1 MERDFMGLTVKQE
14 IPEEPTDPV
23 AVQSSTMRRSLSNK
37 MSAPLHYHAS
47 TGPVI
52 ITNAETVDYSLKPYS
67 GVPQK
72 NMVLEKLG
80 GIHYAHSVQHSF
92 ISPSGQNQQLGFVQ
106 NPVSVVPASG
116 AVVGTTELR
125 NGSHASN
132 APAQLTIFYAGSVS
146 VYSNIS
152 PEKAQAIMLL
162 AGNGTPPNT
171 SGPKPAASPAQG
183 AVLPSLPII
192 DGFAVNRDNIRAACF
207 PSPIS
212 ITPYTISQS
221 AAGSGSSKE
230 ATAVKL
236 ATLAPSAVPLARKAS
251 LARFLEKRKERV
263 IRASPYAN
271 KHSPEC
277 DSLGSASITYPANSL
292 SSFPLGA
299 AN

>member
-14 IPEEPTDPV
+14 ILEEPTDPV
-23 AVQSSTMRRSLSNK
+23 VQSSTIRRSLSNK

-52 ITNAETVDYSLKPYS
+52 ITSAETVDYSLKPYS
-67 GVPQK
+67 RVPQK

-80 GIHYAHSVQHSF
+80 GIHYR
-92 ISPSGQNQQLGFVQ
+92 QNQLGFVQ
-106 NPVSVVPASG
+106 NPVSMVPASG
-116 AVVGTTELR
+116 AIVGTTELR
-125 NGSHASN
+125 NDSHASN
-132 APAQLTIFYAGSVS
+132 GPAQLTIFYAGSVS
-146 VYSNIS
+146 VYSNVS

-162 AGNGTPPNT
+162 AGNG
-171 SGPKPAASPAQG
+171 KPAASPAQG
-183 AVLPSLPII
+183 AVLPRLPII
-192 DGFAVNRDNIRAACF
+192 DGFAVNRDDIKAACF

-212 ITPYTISQS
+212 ITPYAIPQS

-230 ATAVKL
+230 ATAVK
-236 ATLAPSAVPLARKAS
+236 LAPSAVPLARKAS

-271 KHSPEC
+271 KHSPES
-277 DSLGSASITYPANSL
+277 DSITYPANSL

-299 AN
+299 AH

>member
-23 AVQSSTMRRSLSNK
+23 ALQSSTMRRSLSNK

-52 ITNAETVDYSLKPYS
+52 ITSAETVDYSLKPYS

-125 NGSHASN
+125 NDSHASN

-171 SGPKPAASPAQG
+171 SGLKPAASPAQG
-183 AVLPSLPII
+183 AVLPRLPII
-192 DGFAVNRDNIRAACF
+192 DGFAVNRDIIRAACF

-212 ITPYTISQS
+212 ITPYTIPQS

-230 ATAVKL
+230 A
-236 ATLAPSAVPLARKAS
+236 PSEFPISSVVAVPLARKAS

-263 IRASPYAN
+263 IRASPYPN

>member
-14 IPEEPTDPV
+14 IPEEPTDP

-52 ITNAETVDYSLKPYS
+52 ITSAETVDYSLKPYS

-125 NGSHASN
+125 NDSHASN

-162 AGNGTPPNT
+162 AGNGTPNAF
-171 SGPKPAASPAQG
+171 GPKPAASPAQG
-183 AVLPSLPII
+183 AVLPRLPII

-207 PSPIS
+207 SCPIS
-212 ITPYTISQS
+212 ITPYTIPQS
-221 AAGSGSSKE
+221 AAGSGSSQE
-230 ATAVKL
+230 
-236 ATLAPSAVPLARKAS
+236 APSAVPLARKAS

>member
-14 IPEEPTDPV
+14 ILEEPTDPV
-23 AVQSSTMRRSLSNK
+23 IVQSSTIRRSLSNK

-52 ITNAETVDYSLKPYS
+52 ITSAETVDYSLKPYS
-67 GVPQK
+67 RVPQK

-80 GIHYAHSVQHSF
+80 GIHYTHSVLCSHEVKAAR
-92 ISPSGQNQQLGFVQ
+92 QNQLGFVQ
-106 NPVSVVPASG
+106 NPVSMVPASG
-116 AVVGTTELR
+116 AIVGTTELR
-125 NGSHASN
+125 NDSHASN
-132 APAQLTIFYAGSVS
+132 GPAQLTIFYAGSVS
-146 VYSNIS
+146 VYSNVS

-162 AGNGTPPNT
+162 AGNG
-171 SGPKPAASPAQG
+171 KPAASPAQG
-183 AVLPSLPII
+183 AVLPRLPII
-192 DGFAVNRDNIRAACF
+192 DGFAVNRDDIKAACF

-212 ITPYTISQS
+212 ITPYAIPQS

-236 ATLAPSAVPLARKAS
+236 APSVPLARKAS

-271 KHSPEC
+271 KHSPES
-277 DSLGSASITYPANSL
+277 DSITYPANSL

-299 AN
+299 AH